1 MKRLSL
7 LNVVFLVLIF
17 ASAYAQVNPDWLWVS
32 YAEGSGEQRAIAICS
47 DGLGYQY
54 TVGDYVGTTYFG
66 DNVVT
71 SNGDSDIY
79 VAKLD
84 MNGNWLWATTAGGN
98 LEDIGRNIALDSEG
112 NIYVAGQF
120 KGTALFGDIELLS
133 NGNADAFVAKLD
145 ADGNWLWAKA
155 GGSALEDCT
164 HDISISATGEVCI
177 TGFVSESATFGQFNV
192 EQVGFK
198 DTFLARLD
206 SNGTWLG
213 ASLYGGT
220 NNDEGRCIEHDDS
233 GNIILGGVFTN
244 TLTLGGTT
252 LESNGWSDV
261 FIAKM
266 DNPGNWLWAKRCGGD
281 TNYLDEIADISVN
294 TSSTIAITG
303 VYFGSAE
310 FGETTLESAGGQDLF
325 VASIDDAGSW
335 LWVSRAG
342 GSGSDSG
349 MGVHIDSDGKTF
361 VTGDFQDTVSFGDHM
376 LTGHGIWD
384 IFTAATDAEGNW
396 LWAVGAGSSANDFS
410 GRLSVYD
417 EDNIYLHGT
426 YSGTAWFDDTSISS
440 TGGFDCFVA
449 KLSASGTANED
460 ALVQAI
466 PGESISLQCSPNPV
480 YRESDIAF
488 ETKIPAHTPGTI
500 EIFNIR
506 GQMVAALNVV
516 PGTGTTHMSST
527 ILANGI
533 YLCRLKSGVQS
544 AVKRISV
551 TK

>member
-1 MKRLSL
+1 
-7 LNVVFLVLIF
+7 
-17 ASAYAQVNPDWLWVS
+17 
-32 YAEGSGEQRAIAICS
+32 
-47 DGLGYQY
+47 
-54 TVGDYVGTTYFG
+54 
-66 DNVVT
+66 
-71 SNGDSDIY
+71 
-79 VAKLD
+79 
-84 MNGNWLWATTAGGN
+84 
-98 LEDIGRNIALDSEG
+98 
-112 NIYVAGQF
+112 
-120 KGTALFGDIELLS
+120 
-133 NGNADAFVAKLD
+133 
-145 ADGNWLWAKA
+145 
-155 GGSALEDCT
+155 
-164 HDISISATGEVCI
+164 
-177 TGFVSESATFGQFNV
+177 
-192 EQVGFK
+192 
-198 DTFLARLD
+198 
-206 SNGTWLG
+206 
-213 ASLYGGT
+213 
-220 NNDEGRCIEHDDS
+220 
-233 GNIILGGVFTN
+233 
-244 TLTLGGTT
+244 
-252 LESNGWSDV
+252 
-261 FIAKM
+261 
-266 DNPGNWLWAKRCGGD
+266 
-281 TNYLDEIADISVN
+281 
-294 TSSTIAITG
+294 
-303 VYFGSAE
+303 
-310 FGETTLESAGGQDLF
+310 
-325 VASIDDAGSW
+325 
-335 LWVSRAG
+335 
-342 GSGSDSG
+342 
-349 MGVHIDSDGKTF
+349 
-361 VTGDFQDTVSFGDHM
+361 M

-417 EDNIYLHGT
+417 VDNIYLHGT